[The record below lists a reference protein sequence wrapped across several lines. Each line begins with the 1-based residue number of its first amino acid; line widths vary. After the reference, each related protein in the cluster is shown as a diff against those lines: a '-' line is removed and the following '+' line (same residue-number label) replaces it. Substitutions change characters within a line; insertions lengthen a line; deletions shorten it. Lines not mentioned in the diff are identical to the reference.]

1 MLFRSDGRFH
11 VDSFCGGGIISCEIL
26 PEFFVSEHELKAR
39 AKAIGT
45 EQRVG
50 FVSPDIPLLS
60 NLSVYDNISLVPR
73 YLTTEK
79 DETIRTEIVQ
89 FLNTLEISDS
99 INKKTFQL
107 DSETIFK
114 VKLLRALMLKDSVI
128 VVDRPFVMLNTAP
141 DIKPV
146 EEMLKTLVT
155 DEKKII
161 FLDFEWNK
169 NKY

>member
-1 MLFRSDGRFH
+1 M
-11 VDSFCGGGIISCEIL
+11 
-26 PEFFVSEHELKAR
+26 SETELKAR
-39 AKAIGT
+39 AAAIRA
-45 EQRVG
+45 EQRAG

-79 DETIRTEIVQ
+79 DEYIRAGIEKM
-89 FLNTLEISDS
+89 LALLEISDS

-114 VKLLRALMLKDSVI
+114 VKLLRALMLKDSFTVI
-128 VVDRPFVMLNTAP
+128 DRPFVMLNTAA

-146 EEMLKTLVT
+146 EEMLKILSA
-155 DEKKII
+155 DDKKII
-161 FLDFEWNK
+161 FLDFEWNN

>member
-1 MLFRSDGRFH
+1 M
-11 VDSFCGGGIISCEIL
+11 
-26 PEFFVSEHELKAR
+26 SEAELKAR
-39 AKAIGT
+39 AAAIRA
-45 EQRVG
+45 EQRIG

-79 DETIRTEIVQ
+79 DESIRAEIEKLLAV
-89 FLNTLEISDS
+89 LEISDS
-99 INKKTFQL
+99 IDKKTFQL
-107 DSETIFK
+107 DSGTIFK
-114 VKLLRALMLKDSVI
+114 VKLLRALMLKDSVTVI
-128 VVDRPFVMLNTAP
+128 DRPFVMLNTAA

-146 EEMLKTLVT
+146 KEMLKILPT

-169 NKY
+169 SKY

>member
-1 MLFRSDGRFH
+1 M
-11 VDSFCGGGIISCEIL
+11 
-26 PEFFVSEHELKAR
+26 SETGLKAR
-39 AKAIGT
+39 AAAIRD
-45 EQRVG
+45 EQRAG

-79 DETIRTEIVQ
+79 DESIRAEIGK
-89 FLNTLEISDS
+89 LLDLLKISDS

-107 DSETIFK
+107 DSETLFK
-114 VKLLRALMLKDSVI
+114 VKLLRALMLKESVTVI
-128 VVDRPFVMLNTAP
+128 DRPFIMLNTAA

-146 EEMLKTLVT
+146 YAILETLDISDRRV
-155 DEKKII
+155 I

-169 NKY
+169 SKY

>member
-1 MLFRSDGRFH
+1 M
-11 VDSFCGGGIISCEIL
+11 
-26 PEFFVSEHELKAR
+26 SEAKLKER
-39 AKAIGT
+39 AKAIRA

-79 DETIRTEIVQ
+79 DDSIRAEIEK
-89 FLNTLEISDS
+89 LLTLLEISDS

-114 VKLLRALMLKDSVI
+114 VKLLRAIMLKDSATVI
-128 VVDRPFVMLNTAP
+128 DRPFVMLNTAA

-146 EEMLKTLVT
+146 VKMLKTL
-155 DEKKII
+155 ELNGKKVL
-161 FLDFEWNK
+161 FFDFEWNK
-169 NKY
+169 SKY

>member
-1 MLFRSDGRFH
+1 M
-11 VDSFCGGGIISCEIL
+11 
-26 PEFFVSEHELKAR
+26 SEAELKAR
-39 AKAIGT
+39 SEAIRA

-79 DETIRTEIVQ
+79 DETIRAEIEK
-89 FLNTLEISDS
+89 LLSLLEISDS
-99 INKKTFQL
+99 VNKKTFQL

-114 VKLLRALMLKDSVI
+114 VKLLRALMLKDSVTVI
-128 VVDRPFVMLNTAP
+128 DRPFVMLSTAA
-141 DIKPV
+141 DIKPIV
-146 EEMLKTLVT
+146 KMLDTLEL
-155 DEKKII
+155 DGKKVI
-161 FLDFEWNK
+161 FFDFEWNK

>member
-1 MLFRSDGRFH
+1 M
-11 VDSFCGGGIISCEIL
+11 
-26 PEFFVSEHELKAR
+26 SESALKAR
-39 AKAIGT
+39 AGAIGA

-79 DETIRTEIVQ
+79 DDSIHAEIEK
-89 FLNTLEISDS
+89 LLDLLEISDS

-114 VKLLRALMLKDSVI
+114 VKLLRAFMLKDSVTVI
-128 VVDRPFVMLNTAP
+128 DRPFVMLNTAP

-146 EEMLKTLVT
+146 ENMLKTLVA

>member
-1 MLFRSDGRFH
+1 M
-11 VDSFCGGGIISCEIL
+11 
-26 PEFFVSEHELKAR
+26 SETELKAR
-39 AKAIGT
+39 AAAIRS

-79 DETIRTEIVQ
+79 DDSIHAEIEK
-89 FLNTLEISDS
+89 LLDLLEISDS

-114 VKLLRALMLKDSVI
+114 VKLLRAFMLKDSVTVI
-128 VVDRPFVMLNTAP
+128 DRPFVMLNTAP

-146 EEMLKTLVT
+146 ENMLKTLVA

>member
-1 MLFRSDGRFH
+1 M
-11 VDSFCGGGIISCEIL
+11 
-26 PEFFVSEHELKAR
+26 SETGLKAR
-39 AKAIGT
+39 AAAIRD
-45 EQRVG
+45 EQRAG

-79 DETIRTEIVQ
+79 DESIRAEIGK
-89 FLNTLEISDS
+89 LLDLLKISDS

-107 DSETIFK
+107 DSETLFK
-114 VKLLRALMLKDSVI
+114 VKLLRALMLKKSVTVI
-128 VVDRPFVMLNTAP
+128 DRPFIMLNTAA

-146 EEMLKTLVT
+146 YAILETLDISDRRV
-155 DEKKII
+155 I

-169 NKY
+169 SKY

>member
-1 MLFRSDGRFH
+1 M
-11 VDSFCGGGIISCEIL
+11 
-26 PEFFVSEHELKAR
+26 SESELKAR

-79 DETIRTEIVQ
+79 DETIRTEIEK
-89 FLNTLEISDS
+89 LLALLEISDS
-99 INKKTFQL
+99 IGKKTFQL

-114 VKLLRALMLKDSVI
+114 VKLLRA
-128 VVDRPFVMLNTAP
+128 VMKVLRS
-141 DIKPV
+141 
-146 EEMLKTLVT
+146 
-155 DEKKII
+155 
-161 FLDFEWNK
+161 FL
-169 NKY
+169 